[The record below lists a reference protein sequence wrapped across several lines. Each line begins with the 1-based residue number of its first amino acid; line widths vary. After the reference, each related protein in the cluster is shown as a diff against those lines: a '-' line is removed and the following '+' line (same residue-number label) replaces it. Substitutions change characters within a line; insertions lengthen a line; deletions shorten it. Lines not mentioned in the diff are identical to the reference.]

1 MEDFIKIEN
10 VSFKYD
16 KNDKTNVLNDISLN
30 IKKGEFVCILG
41 ANGSGKSTLSKH
53 LNALLL
59 PSYGKVFVNGIDT
72 SNEDRVYEI
81 HQMVGLVLQ
90 NPDNQIVASI
100 VKEDVAFGPENLA
113 LPSEEIKL
121 RVETSL
127 KAVGLYDKME
137 SSTYELSGG
146 QKQKLALAGVL
157 AMKPECIVL
166 DEPTAMLDPAA
177 RKEVIE
183 ALKFLNK
190 KFSITIVLIT
200 HYMEEAIQVDRVV
213 VMSNGSVVLN
223 GAPKNVFSQVEL
235 LKKYSLD
242 IPQTTELLYKLN
254 EHGCNLPLDA
264 LGVQECADEIA
275 EMLGGFYANNR
286 N

>member
-183 ALKFLNK
+183 TLKFLNK

-200 HYMEEAIQVDRVV
+200 HYMEEAIQADRVV
-213 VMSNGSVVLN
+213 VMSNGSVVLS
-223 GAPKNVFSQVEL
+223 GVPKNVFSQVEL

>member
-1 MEDFIKIEN
+1 MKDFIKIEN
-10 VSFKYD
+10 LSFKYD
-16 KNDKTNVLNDISLN
+16 NNDKTNVLNDISLN
-30 IKKGEFVCILG
+30 IKKGEFVCVLG
-41 ANGSGKSTLSKH
+41 ANGSGKSTISKH

-72 SNEDRVYEI
+72 SNEDKAYEI
-81 HQMVGLVLQ
+81 HHMVGLVLQ

-121 RVETSL
+121 RVESSL

-166 DEPTAMLDPAA
+166 DEPTAMLDPTA

-183 ALKFLNK
+183 TLKFLNK

-200 HYMEEAIQVDRVV
+200 HYMEEAIQADRVV
-213 VMSNGSVVLN
+213 VMSNGSVVLS

>member
-1 MEDFIKIEN
+1 MKDFIKIEN
-10 VSFKYD
+10 LSFKYD

-72 SNEDRVYEI
+72 SNEDRTYEM

-121 RVETSL
+121 RVESSL

-183 ALKFLNK
+183 TLKFLNK

-200 HYMEEAIQVDRVV
+200 HYIEEAIQADRVV
-213 VMSNGSVVLN
+213 VMSNGSVVLS

-254 EHGCNLPLDA
+254 EYGCNLPLDA

>member
-72 SNEDRVYEI
+72 SNEDRAYEI

-113 LPSEEIKL
+113 LPSGEIKL
-121 RVETSL
+121 RVESSL
-127 KAVGLYDKME
+127 KAVGLYGKME

-183 ALKFLNK
+183 TLKFLNK

-200 HYMEEAIQVDRVV
+200 HYMEEAIQADRVV
-213 VMSNGSVVLN
+213 VMSNGSVVLS
-223 GAPKNVFSQVEL
+223 GVPKNVFSQVEL

>member
-10 VSFKYD
+10 LSFKYD

-53 LNALLL
+53 INALLL
-59 PSYGKVFVNGIDT
+59 PSCGKVFVNGIDT
-72 SNEDRVYEI
+72 LNEYRAYEI

-121 RVETSL
+121 RVESSL

-137 SSTYELSGG
+137 SPTYELSGG

-183 ALKFLNK
+183 TLKFLNK

-200 HYMEEAIQVDRVV
+200 HYMEEAIQADRVV
-213 VMSNGSVVLN
+213 VMSNGSVVLS

-235 LKKYSLD
+235 LKKYNLD

-254 EHGCNLPLDA
+254 GYGCNLPLDA

>member
-10 VSFKYD
+10 LSFKYD
-16 KNDKTNVLNDISLN
+16 KNDKTNVLNGISLN

>member
-72 SNEDRVYEI
+72 SNEDRAYEI

-121 RVETSL
+121 RVESSL

-157 AMKPECIVL
+157 AMNPECIVL
-166 DEPTAMLDPAA
+166 DEPTAMLDPTA

-183 ALKFLNK
+183 TLKFLNK

-200 HYMEEAIQVDRVV
+200 HYIEEAIQADRVV
-213 VMSNGSVVLN
+213 VMSNGSVVLS

>member
-1 MEDFIKIEN
+1 M
-10 VSFKYD
+10 
-16 KNDKTNVLNDISLN
+16 
-30 IKKGEFVCILG
+30 CILG

-72 SNEDRVYEI
+72 SNEDKAYEI

-121 RVETSL
+121 RVESSL

-183 ALKFLNK
+183 TLKFLNK

-200 HYMEEAIQVDRVV
+200 HYMEEAIQADRVV
-213 VMSNGSVVLN
+213 VMSNGSVVLS
-223 GAPKNVFSQVEL
+223 GAPKNVFSQVER